1 MKMIIYYCI
10 TILANISAIFIF
22 YKHINISALSILP
35 LFLIALMI
43 FQAYFFKKEKVKNG
57 FRTTYGSNLTADE
70 ENKILD
76 SGSTFLF
83 ATIPWIIPFIF
94 FFPSFVK
101 ILSVLVYII
110 GLIGGLILY
119 RIKNKGKIVDRIDVE
134 EKERQEQQMKEE
146 LGKWK

>member
-10 TILANISAIFIF
+10 TILANIAAIFIF
-22 YKHINISALSILP
+22 HKNINISALSIIP
-35 LFLIALMI
+35 LILIALMI
-43 FQAYFFKKEKVKNG
+43 FQAYFFKKEKVENV
-57 FRTTYGSNLTADE
+57 FRTTYRSNLTDNE
-70 ENKILD
+70 ENNMLN
-76 SGSTFLF
+76 SASTFLL
-83 ATIPWIIPFIF
+83 ATIPWITPFIF

-101 ILSVLVYII
+101 ILSVLVYIV

>member
-1 MKMIIYYCI
+1 MIVYYSI
-10 TILANISAIFIF
+10 TILANIIAIFIF
-22 YKHINISALSILP
+22 HKNINISALSIIP
-35 LFLIALMI
+35 LILISLMI
-43 FQAYFFKKEKVKNG
+43 FQAYFFKKEKVENG
-57 FRTTYGSNLTADE
+57 FRTTYRSNLTDNE
-70 ENKILD
+70 ENNMLN
-76 SGSTFLF
+76 SASTFLL
-83 ATIPWIIPFIF
+83 ATIPWITPFIF

-101 ILSVLVYII
+101 ILSVLVYIV